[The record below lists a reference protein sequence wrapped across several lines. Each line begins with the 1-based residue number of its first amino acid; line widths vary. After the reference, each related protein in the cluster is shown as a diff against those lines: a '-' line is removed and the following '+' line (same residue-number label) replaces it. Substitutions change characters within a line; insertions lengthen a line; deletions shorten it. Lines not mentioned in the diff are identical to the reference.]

1 MNTKNL
7 LNRVR
12 AKLGAE
18 PLSAFTAA
26 AHCGIST
33 ANALYYLNQLVEAGE
48 AVQETQVVHHTESN
62 ASSRRYTFR
71 LTNPAEPEAPVP
83 VTLPAYRNLRLSET
97 LTGYESSLF
106 GFASL
111 CMTVRR

>member
-7 LNRVR
+7 LKRVR

-18 PLSAFTAA
+18 PLSTFTIA

-33 ANALYYLNQLVEAGE
+33 ANALYYLNQLVESGE

-62 ASSRRYTFR
+62 ASSRRYTFK
-71 LTNPAEPEAPVP
+71 LANPVEPEAPVP
-83 VTLPAYRNLRLSET
+83 ATLPAYRNLRLTET
-97 LTGYESSLF
+97 LTGYESSLAQ
-106 GFASL
+106 FAGL
-111 CMTVRR
+111 CMMVRR